1 MCKKFSVVLFFL
13 FVSLIL
19 TAQEQLAVQGTA
31 PDLHL
36 LHSVAPKENW
46 YSVGRLFNVSPKEIA
61 PYNGLTI
68 DKPLSIGQ
76 QLKIPLTGNNFS
88 QNGGKEEDEV
98 FVPVYHTVQ
107 DKEWMFRISTNY
119 NKVPLENLEKWN
131 NITRD
136 QTKAGMKLIVG
147 YLKVKQGQSLL
158 AANGTGAIKTVTKAA
173 APAPVEKTA
182 VPKTEPVAKQETKA
196 DNTPPS
202 VEKTTVTKP
211 EPVAKQET
219 KTENA
224 PAPVEEK
231 KQVVNKPEPP
241 PTNTGNVTAGGYFK
255 AMYEQS
261 GKTAGGTA
269 GVFKSVSGWQDGK
282 YYALMNNVA
291 VGTIIKVSSPSNNK
305 AVYAKVLSQL
315 PDMKESAGLT
325 IRISDA
331 AAAALGTTAG
341 KFAVEISY

>member
-1 MCKKFSVVLFFL
+1 MHKKFSVVLSFL
-13 FVSLIL
+13 FAALALS
-19 TAQEQLAVQGTA
+19 AQEQLVVQGTA

-36 LHSVAPKENW
+36 LHTVAPKENW
-46 YSVGRLFNVSPKEIA
+46 YSVGRLFNISPKEIA

-76 QLKIPLTGNNFS
+76 QLKVPLTGNNFS
-88 QNGGKEEDEV
+88 QNGGKAEDEV
-98 FVPVYHTVQ
+98 FVPVYHNVQ

-147 YLKVKQGQSLL
+147 YLKVKQGQSPL
-158 AANGTGAIKTVTKAA
+158 AASGTGTIKTVPAA
-173 APAPVEKTA
+173 TPPAPVEKAA
-182 VPKTEPVAKQETKA
+182 VPKTEPVASQQNKTE
-196 DNTPPS
+196 DTPLPA
-202 VEKTTVTKP
+202 VEKATATKP
-211 EPVAKQET
+211 EPVARQES
-219 KTENA
+219 KTETVP
-224 PAPVEEK
+224 PAEEK
-231 KQVVNKPEPP
+231 KLVVNKPAPTQ
-241 PTNTGNVTAGGYFK
+241 TNTGTVAAGGYFK

-261 GKTAGGTA
+261 GKAKSGAA

-291 VGTIIKVSSPSNNK
+291 VGTIIKVNNPSTNK
-305 AVYAKVLSQL
+305 AVYAKVLSPL
-315 PDMKESAGLT
+315 PDMKESTGLT

-331 AAAALGTTAG
+331 AAAALGTSDG
-341 KFAVEISY
+341 NFSVEISY

>member
-1 MCKKFSVVLFFL
+1 MHKKFSVVLSFL
-13 FVSLIL
+13 FAALALS
-19 TAQEQLAVQGTA
+19 AQEQLAVQGTA

-36 LHSVAPKENW
+36 LHTVAPKENW
-46 YSVGRLFNVSPKEIA
+46 YSVGRLFNISPKEIA

-76 QLKIPLTGNNFS
+76 QLKVPLTGSNFS
-88 QNGGKEEDEV
+88 QNGGKAEDEV

-119 NKVPLENLEKWN
+119 NKVPLENLERWN

-147 YLKVKQGQSLL
+147 YLKVKQGQSPL
-158 AANGTGAIKTVTKAA
+158 AVGTGVIKTVPTTAPPAPAEKAA
-173 APAPVEKTA
+173 L
-182 VPKTEPVAKQETKA
+182 PKTEPVASQQTNT
-196 DNTPPS
+196 DNTPPA
-202 VEKTTVTKP
+202 VEKTTATKP
-211 EPVAKQET
+211 EPVARQEP
-219 KTENA
+219 KTESA
-224 PAPVEEK
+224 PPAEDK
-231 KQVVNKPEPP
+231 KLVVNKPEPTQ
-241 PTNTGNVTAGGYFK
+241 TNTGTVATGGYFK
-255 AMYEQS
+255 TMYEQS
-261 GKTAGGTA
+261 GKAKSGAA

-282 YYALMNNVA
+282 YYALMSNVA
-291 VGTIIKVSSPSNNK
+291 VGTIIKVSNPSNNK

-331 AAAALGTTAG
+331 AAAVLGTSDG
-341 KFAVEISY
+341 KFPVEISY

>member
-1 MCKKFSVVLFFL
+1 MHKKFSVVLSFL
-13 FVSLIL
+13 FAALALS
-19 TAQEQLAVQGTA
+19 AQEQLAVQGTA
-31 PDLHL
+31 PDLHV
-36 LHSVAPKENW
+36 LHTVAPKENW
-46 YSVGRLFNVSPKEIA
+46 YSVGRLFNISPKEIA

-76 QLKIPLTGNNFS
+76 QLKVPLTGSNFS
-88 QNGGKEEDEV
+88 QNGGKAEDEV
-98 FVPVYHTVQ
+98 FIPVYHTVQ

-147 YLKVKQGQSLL
+147 YLKVKQGQSPL
-158 AANGTGAIKTVTKAA
+158 AVNGTGAIKTIPATAPPAPAEKAA
-173 APAPVEKTA
+173 L
-182 VPKTEPVAKQETKA
+182 PKTEPVASQQTKT
-196 DNTPPS
+196 DNTPPP
-202 VEKTTVTKP
+202 VEKTTAAKP

-219 KTENA
+219 KTENPL
-224 PAPVEEK
+224 PAEEK
-231 KQVVNKPEPP
+231 KLVVNKPEPTP
-241 PTNTGNVTAGGYFK
+241 PNTGTVATGGYFK

-261 GKTAGGTA
+261 GKAKSGAA

-282 YYALMNNVA
+282 YYALISNVA
-291 VGTIIKVSSPSNNK
+291 VGTIIKVSNPATNK
-305 AVYAKVLSQL
+305 AVFVKVLSQL

-331 AAAALGTTAG
+331 AAAALGTSDG
-341 KFAVEISY
+341 IFPVEISY